1 MKLKKIISTITSV
14 AILTTSI
21 PIIGFAEGEGS
32 NTPVLNADRWT
43 FRQAY
48 MDMPRVLNTDGT
60 YTFPKF
66 GLTDKQDVY
75 TFIQNLLDLNTLP
88 DGSGVDGYPG
98 QLTFFKQPMML
109 DVPKDLINTV
119 KPEDIELYTTLSNAG
134 SGFKAKLNDEQ
145 LDRLYMRDNTWVNGK
160 DKDIN
165 LYRYGDRSI
174 MYRQ

>member
-32 NTPVLNADRWT
+32 NEPVKNSDRWT

-66 GLTDKQDVY
+66 NLTDKQDIY

-88 DGSGVDGYPG
+88 DGSGVI
-98 QLTFFKQPMML
+98 LT
-109 DVPKDLINTV
+109 VY
-119 KPEDIELYTTLSNAG
+119 IE
-134 SGFKAKLNDEQ
+134 
-145 LDRLYMRDNTWVNGK
+145 
-160 DKDIN
+160 
-165 LYRYGDRSI
+165 
-174 MYRQ
+174 